1 MTDSCPENISILFR
15 LESEKQTLA
24 IALEEAD
31 VALEQQENQ
40 KNRANTAIF
49 QIRKEMEKRIKEKD
63 EEIDDAKKMHQG
75 VIDSLQVSFM

>member
-1 MTDSCPENISILFR
+1 M
-15 LESEKQTLA
+15 ESEKQTLA

-31 VALEQQENQ
+31 VALEQQVSQ

-63 EEIDDAKKMHQG
+63 GEIDDAKKMHQG
-75 VIDSLQVSFM
+75 VIDSLQVTFM

>member
-1 MTDSCPENISILFR
+1 MTDSCPENIFILFR

-31 VALEQQENQ
+31 VALEQQVSQ

-75 VIDSLQVSFM
+75 VIDSLQVTFM